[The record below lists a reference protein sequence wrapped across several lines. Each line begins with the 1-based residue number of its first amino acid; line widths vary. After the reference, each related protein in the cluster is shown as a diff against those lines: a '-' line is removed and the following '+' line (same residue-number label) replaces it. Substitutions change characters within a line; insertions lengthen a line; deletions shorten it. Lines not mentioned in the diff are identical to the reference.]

1 LAELTKKN
9 VLIIGSGGREH
20 ALGWKIAKSS
30 HINKIFF
37 APGNGGTCT
46 NINIQPNE
54 LDRLMSF
61 AKENGCISIVGPENP
76 LAGGIVDLFQES
88 GLEIFGPTKE
98 ASKLESSKFYA
109 KQFMRSNNIKTPRSA
124 SFSDPQKA
132 KDYINSQKIELVVK
146 ADGLA
151 AGKGVI
157 VCNSPQQAI
166 NAIDTLM
173 NKKIFGPAAERVI
186 VEERMQGEEI
196 SFIVISDG
204 KTVIPLASSRD
215 HKRLLDNDQGPNTGG
230 MGSYSPSTILD
241 DNLHDK
247 IMKDIM
253 MPTVV
258 AMRQAGNEFKG
269 FLYAGLIIENHTKD
283 PYVLEFNVRMGDPE
297 CQVIMVRMKSDI
309 FEYVQKAIYGQLD
322 SMPPIEWENKHSV
335 CIIMAAKGYPEKYE
349 KGHLIQ
355 GLDSDFGKD
364 VIVFHSGTK
373 RDSQNNVFTNGGR
386 VLAITSLG
394 NGLNETVDKGYR
406 AVRKISWSNN
416 SQHYRTDIG
425 KIRPEP

>member
-1 LAELTKKN
+1 M
-9 VLIIGSGGREH
+9 LIIGSGGREH
-20 ALGWKIAKSS
+20 ALGWKFAKSS

-37 APGNGGTCT
+37 APGNGGTSA

-61 AKENGCISIVGPENP
+61 AKKNDCISIVGPENP
-76 LAGGIVDLFQES
+76 LAAGIVDLFQES

-109 KQFMRSNNIKTPRSA
+109 KQFMRSNNIKTPRFA

-157 VCNSPQQAI
+157 VCNSSQQAI

-204 KTVIPLASSRD
+204 KTAIPLASSRD

-241 DNLHDK
+241 DTLHNK
-247 IMKDIM
+247 IMKEIM

-269 FLYAGLIIENHTKD
+269 FLYAGLIIEKHTKD

-394 NGLNETVDKGYR
+394 NGLNATVDKGYQ